1 MKRFLSLVLVCA
13 MMTTMIVPGLSF
25 AAGAEDIAGDRVIA
39 EMTDTAPALD
49 QAITEEVWGAPA
61 ASINADSA
69 NTALHNYNAEV
80 EPVSADFYFRYDST
94 NLYIGMVSEDSDLA
108 GHDDAWAGDG
118 LQLNISADNVNDDN
132 AAVVGAYV
140 TLKADAASFGG
151 GGTDGVEHGIVAADG
166 KLNAIVRIPL
176 STLGVEGKVGTRL
189 TFNLLRIIG
198 NAKHGY
204 AGWLAWGPFFGAN
217 SDNNPGLTNCNT
229 LVFRDSDAAEGALSA
244 NKTESAP
251 ALNAA
256 ITADAWGAPVAT
268 VDQNTENAVL
278 ARYNAD
284 VDPVSADFYF
294 RWDDT
299 YLYVGMV
306 SADSDLAGHDDAWA
320 GDGLQINV
328 SANGETAGAYVT
340 LKADVSSFNGG
351 GADGVQYGL
360 VVADGKLNAM
370 AAIPFA
376 ALGITPEYNDILTFN
391 LLRIIGNAKNGYA
404 GWLAWGPFFGA
415 NSDNN
420 PGVTETNKLILKDA
434 AVEKNLFAASETD
447 KAPSFDKAIDRSEWG
462 APAATIS
469 NGTSNAAL
477 ANYEKIAENVSAD
490 VYFKWD
496 IDKLYVG
503 LVSADGD
510 LRGDADSWKGDGLQL
525 RMKAG
530 TAMDYDT
537 FYDVYVTLDSDNSS
551 TQAGTN
557 SGYAVE
563 KNIIIED
570 GKLNVMLAVPFEALG
585 VTPAE
590 GKVIAFNMLRISG
603 TTDSSYAG
611 WLAWGSFF
619 GADNGN
625 NPGLNENNVLVLEG
639 KSKKVEFD
647 PDDYL
652 ATSIQKA
659 PDFTKPI
666 SENAWGQP
674 VATIANGQ
682 NNAVTINYEGT
693 AEEVTA
699 DVYFRWDA
707 TKLYVGV
714 ASEDHDKVGSDDT
727 WVGDG
732 VQLRLKAGG
741 AMDYDNFYDVYV
753 TLNADGTTSALGTNN
768 ERRPEGNI
776 VIDGDTLNIMI
787 AVPLADLGIR
797 GVEGERISFNM
808 LRISGA
814 GGKGYAGW
822 LAWGS
827 FFGPDSGNNAGV
839 TEHNTMALKNYNGAD
854 YAISIPA
861 TAAAPDFNEV
871 INSCTWGA
879 PTASLEN
886 GKGNAA
892 LANYEKTAEDI
903 KADVYLKYDSAK
915 LYVGVVS
922 ADADLKGDGETYK
935 GDGVQFRIN
944 SGTEMGEFFDI
955 YVTLDGSSSASHAGS
970 NSSTIDSIEQNII
983 VADGKLNV
991 MFAIPFTEL
1000 GITPAEGELLAF
1012 NMIRISGTKD
1022 SSYAGWLAWGAFFGA
1037 DSDNNPGLMNCN
1049 VIKLGEAE
1057 AATPAHTPATDAKKD
1072 PDCTNAGLTEGSHCS
1087 VCAKILTAQ
1096 EIVPALDHDFS
1107 KEWTIDKEAT
1117 LESAGSMSHHCSRCD
1132 EKSGVTEIPRLKD
1145 SAETF
1150 TDVKSDSWFK
1160 AAVDFVLNENLMD
1173 GKGNNMFAPNEA
1185 TERAQLVTILWR
1197 LAGSPEVTDATPFT
1211 DLKQDWYKT
1220 AVAWAYKNKIV
1231 NGITDTEF
1239 GPNEPVTREQIAAIL
1254 YRYCEFAGLDV
1265 TARAELNFPDTSKI
1279 HSYAEENM
1287 KWAFAEELI
1296 TGTKDETGVLK
1307 LDPRGNATRAQIA
1320 TVLTRFCTQNAA
1332 AEK

>member
-49 QAITEEVWGAPA
+49 RAITEEVWGAPA
-61 ASINADSA
+61 ASIDADSA

-80 EPVSADFYFRYDST
+80 DPVSADFYFRYDST
-94 NLYIGMVSEDSDLA
+94 DLYIGMVSEDSDLA

-118 LQLNISADNVNDDN
+118 LQLNISAGDLNRED
-132 AAVVGAYV
+132 AETVGAYV
-140 TLKADAASFGG
+140 TLKADGASFSG

-166 KLNAIVRIPL
+166 KLNAIVKIPL
-176 STLGVEGKVGTRL
+176 STLGVKAEVGTRL

-229 LVFRDSDAAEGALSA
+229 LVFRDSDAADGALSA
-244 NKTESAP
+244 NKTATAP

-268 VDQNTENAVL
+268 VDSSTENAVL
-278 ARYNAD
+278 TRYNAD

-340 LKADVSSFNGG
+340 LKADAQSFNGG

-360 VVADGKLNAM
+360 VVADSKINAM

-420 PGVTETNKLILKDA
+420 PGVTKTNKLILKDE

-447 KAPSFDKAIDRSEWG
+447 KAPSFDKAIDSAEWG

-469 NGTSNAAL
+469 NGTNNAVL
-477 ANYEKIAENVSAD
+477 ANYEKTAEDITAD

-503 LVSADGD
+503 LVSADSD
-510 LRGDADSWKGDGLQL
+510 LRGDADSWKGDGIQL

-537 FYDVYVTLDSDNSS
+537 FYDVYVTLDNNNSGA
-551 TQAGTN
+551 QVGTN
-557 SGYAVE
+557 SEYPVE

-570 GKLNVMLAVPFEALG
+570 GKLNVMVAVPFAALG
-585 VTPAE
+585 VDPAE
-590 GKVIAFNMLRISG
+590 GKVLAFNMLRISG
-603 TTDSSYAG
+603 TKESSYAG
-611 WLAWGSFF
+611 WLSWGSFF
-619 GADNGN
+619 GADNDN
-625 NPGLNENNVLVLEG
+625 NPGVNENNVLVLEG
-639 KSKKVEFD
+639 KSKKVEFN

-652 ATSIQKA
+652 AASIQKA

-666 SENAWGQP
+666 SENTWGRP
-674 VATIANGQ
+674 VATIANGE
-682 NNAVTINYEGT
+682 NNAVKIDYEGT
-693 AEEVTA
+693 AEDVKA

-714 ASEDHDKVGSDDT
+714 VSEDHDKVGSNDT

-753 TLNADGTTSALGTNN
+753 TLNADGTTSALGSNN
-768 ERRPEGNI
+768 DRRPEGNI

-787 AVPLADLGIR
+787 AVPLADI
-797 GVEGERISFNM
+797 GVKATEGERISFNM

-827 FFGPDSGNNAGV
+827 FFGPDSENNAGV

-854 YAISIPA
+854 YSISIPA
-861 TAAAPDFNEV
+861 TDAAPDFNEV

-879 PTASLEN
+879 PTATLES
-886 GKGNAA
+886 GKGNAI

-903 KADVYLKYDSAK
+903 KADVYFKYDSTK

-922 ADADLKGDGETYK
+922 ADSDLRGDGDTWK

-955 YVTLDGSSSASHAGS
+955 YVTLDGTNAASHAGS
-970 NSSTIDSIEQNII
+970 NSNTIDSIDQNII
-983 VADGKLNV
+983 IADGKLNV
-991 MFAIPFTEL
+991 MFAIPFSEL

-1037 DSDNNPGLMNCN
+1037 DSENNPGLMNCN
-1049 VIKLGEAE
+1049 VIKLDAKE
-1057 AATPAHTPATDAKKD
+1057 AAAPAHTPTTDAKVD
-1072 PDCTNAGLTEGSHCS
+1072 PDCEKTGLAEGSHCS
-1087 VCAKILTAQ
+1087 VCGKVITAQ
-1096 EIVPALDHDFS
+1096 QTVDALGHDFS
-1107 KEWTIDKEAT
+1107 EEWTIDTEAT
-1117 LESAGSMSHHCSRCD
+1117 LEAAGSKSHHCSRCD
-1132 EKSGVTEIPRLKD
+1132 AKSDVTEIPRLKD

-1150 TDVKSDSWFK
+1150 SDVKKKSWFK
-1160 AAVDFVLNENLMD
+1160 DAVDFVLNEGLMD
-1173 GKGNNMFAPNEA
+1173 GMGDGKFAPDA
-1185 TERAQLVTILWR
+1185 STERAQLVTILWR
-1197 LAGSPEVTDATPFT
+1197 LAGSPDVTDATPFT

-1220 AVAWAYKNKIV
+1220 AVAWAYKNNIV
-1231 NGITDTEF
+1231 KGITDTEF
-1239 GPNEPVTREQIAAIL
+1239 GPNEPVTRQQIAAIL
-1254 YRYCEFAGLDV
+1254 YRYCEFAGIDV
-1265 TARAELNFPDTSKI
+1265 TARAELDFIDASKVQA
-1279 HSYAEENM
+1279 YAVDYM
-1287 KWAFAEELI
+1287 KWAFAEGLI
-1296 TGTKDETGVLK
+1296 TGTKDKMGVFK
-1307 LDPRGNATRAQIA
+1307 LDPKGDATRAQIA
-1320 TVLTRFCTQNAA
+1320 TILMRFCSEEVA
-1332 AEK
+1332 K